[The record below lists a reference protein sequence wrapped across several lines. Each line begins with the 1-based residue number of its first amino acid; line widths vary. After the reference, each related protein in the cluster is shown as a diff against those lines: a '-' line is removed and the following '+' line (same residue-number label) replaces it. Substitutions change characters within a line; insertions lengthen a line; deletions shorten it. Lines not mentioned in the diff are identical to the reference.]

1 MDKKRI
7 AAGQKLLDA
16 AHEFWTACHEE
27 GQYGA
32 VQWLEGTCGELVIFT
47 RCEYRDLLMNNIDT
61 LPNVEKIHFFGEQMP
76 DENEG
81 GEK

>member
-16 AHEFWTACHEE
+16 AQEFWSACHEE

-32 VQWLEGTCGELVIFT
+32 VQWLTGSNDELIIYT
-47 RCEYRDLLMNNIDT
+47 RGEYRQTLMSNIHM
-61 LPNVEKIHFFGEQMP
+61 LPSQHVTYFLGETMP
-76 DENEG
+76 VDDDE
-81 GEK
+81 